1 MMSRAI
7 VRSYQL
13 PSLDHD
19 PPAVA
24 LHVGAGGEALLERV
38 HGVARLAL
46 FVPTDEGLGWCRGT
60 RYGRGWYAY
69 GVRTV
74 ARQLPRASA
83 APCLSRA
90 RHAGGRYAQYAG
102 PGAHAST
109 QTRAFISWSSS
120 STPKSTRSSVG
131 PEAPWRPS
139 ASLISPTVSSANTP
153 TQMSSAIGV
162 VNARR
167 SSTWLGLGLGVGP
180 VVSGKGEKGWVC
192 ESTEGWGSG

>member
-1 MMSRAI
+1 MMSSAI

-13 PSLDHD
+13 PPLDHD
-19 PPAVA
+19 PAAVA
-24 LHVGAGGEALLERV
+24 LHIGAGGEALLERV
-38 HGVARLAL
+38 HSVARLAL

-60 RYGRGWYAY
+60 RCAVRPGLVRVRRRYRGA
-69 GVRTV
+69 
-74 ARQLPRASA
+74 PA
-83 APCLSRA
+83 ALCLSCA

-139 ASLISPTVSSANTP
+139 ASLISPTVSSAKTP

-167 SSTWLGLGLGVGP
+167 RSTWLGLGLG
-180 VVSGKGEKGWVC
+180 
-192 ESTEGWGSG
+192 WG